1 MALPAAGKVL
11 KDVDLSKTYPRSP
24 RAKLAGLVM
33 LARTSDKARANNA
46 GTPGE
51 YHFGCG
57 MDRHVLG
64 FLGSEP
70 AEFAKAVA
78 ELGADDRIASWA
90 QARLKGK
97 SGADVDH
104 FNADFAED
112 APTPGSEGEKFH
124 HVERER
130 LGRPDITSWFDLLD
144 LDEGREV
151 PRRVAA

>member
-1 MALPAAGKVL
+1 MALREAGKAL

-33 LARTSDKARANNA
+33 LARTTDKARASNA

-78 ELGADDRIASWA
+78 QLGTEDRIASWA
-90 QARLKGK
+90 QARLSGK
-97 SGADVDH
+97 SAADIDR
-104 FNADFAED
+104 FNADFAQD
-112 APTPGSEGEKFH
+112 GPTPGSDSEEFH
-124 HVERER
+124 HGERER
-130 LGRPDITSWFDLLD
+130 LGRPDITTWFDLLD